1 MSKTSF
7 KPSDELKKERG
18 EKIHPLSADLQEYK
32 NSLGDGSREFRGLA
46 TGFNEIDE
54 VIGGLDR
61 FILLAGRSGAGKT
74 TLALQLALGV
84 AQSKPVLI
92 YSFEMS
98 RNEIITSLVKAT
110 AHRLGLE
117 GLYTKT
123 IELQGNNPN
132 LDPKVADTIAQSL
145 TELDRTGERLFI
157 KDSSQGIPS
166 ILPYNT
172 DNTDKGKDPKKPT
185 IYDDIEQ
192 VKKLCKSDD
201 VLVLIDSVQDVVDTQ
216 KANQVQAEIEAV
228 SDLTILQQRTGATIL
243 VTAQKNKG
251 SVKSTDSYGD
261 VMGSMAFIHKP
272 NTVLELHTFKEV
284 IARAD
289 KNDKTDL
296 KDLADEIER
305 GAKQGNCKPM
315 MLEIVKGRFTGQG
328 ELPLRFYGA
337 YGYFEA
343 GIDKNYKDTYDN
355 MRELF

>member
-7 KPSDELKKERG
+7 EPSDELKKELG

-32 NSLGDGSREFRGLA
+32 NSLGDGSRPFRGLA
-46 TGFNEIDE
+46 TGFDEIDE
-54 VIGGLDR
+54 IIGGLDR

-84 AQSKPVLI
+84 AQHKPVII

-98 RNEIITSLVKAT
+98 RNEIITSLIKAT
-110 AHRLGLE
+110 AHKLGLN
-117 GLYTKT
+117 GLFTKT
-123 IELQGNNPN
+123 IELQGN
-132 LDPKVADTIAQSL
+132 DPKLNPMVADTIAQSL
-145 TELDRTGERLFI
+145 TELDQTGERLFI
-157 KDSSQGIPS
+157 KDSSQGIPA
-166 ILPYNT
+166 ILPYPT
-172 DNTDKGKDPKKPT
+172 QGKADKKPT

-216 KANQVQAEIEAV
+216 NANQVQAEIEAV
-228 SDLTILQQRTGATIL
+228 SQLTILQQKTGATIL

-289 KNDKTDL
+289 KSEKERL
-296 KDLADEIER
+296 KEIADTIEQE
-305 GAKQGNCKPM
+305 AKDGECKPM
-315 MLEIVKGRFTGQG
+315 MLEVVKGRFTGQG

-343 GIDKNYKDTYDN
+343 GKTDRYNDTYDD

>member
-1 MSKTSF
+1 MTKEKFTPSK
-7 KPSDELKKERG
+7 ELKKERAD
-18 EKIHPLSADLQEYK
+18 KIHPLSTDLQEYK
-32 NSLGDGSREFRGLA
+32 ESLGDGSRPFRGLSS
-46 TGFNEIDE
+46 GFDEIDNL
-54 VIGGLDR
+54 IGGLDR

-84 AQSKPVLI
+84 AQSKPVII

-123 IELQGNNPN
+123 IELQGNDPK
-132 LDPKVADTIAQSL
+132 LDPKLADTLAQCL

-157 KDSSQGIPS
+157 KDSSHGIPK
-166 ILPYNT
+166 ILPHQG
-172 DNTDKGKDPKKPT
+172 DKVAT

-201 VLVLIDSVQDVVDTQ
+201 VLVLIDSVQDVVNTQ
-216 KANQVQAEIEAV
+216 NPNQVQAEIEAV
-228 SDLTILQQRTGATIL
+228 NNLTELQQKTGATIL

-251 SVKSTDSYGD
+251 STKSTDSYGD

-272 NTVLELHTFKEV
+272 NTVLELHTFKEA
-284 IARAD
+284 INKAD
-289 KNDKTDL
+289 KDEKERL
-296 KDLADEIER
+296 EQLADEIEQN
-305 GAKQGNCKPM
+305 AKSGNCKPM
-315 MLEIVKGRFTGQG
+315 ILEVVKGRFTGVAN
-328 ELPLRFYGA
+328 LALKFYGA

-343 GIDKNYKDTYDN
+343 GKDRNYSDTFN
-355 MRELF
+355 TMSSLF

>member
-1 MSKTSF
+1 MAKQSF
-7 KPSDELKKERG
+7 KPSDELKKEWG
-18 EKIHPLSADLQEYK
+18 EKIHKLNADLQEYK
-32 NSLGDGSREFRGLA
+32 NSLGDGSRPFRGLA
-46 TGFNEIDE
+46 TGFDEIDDI
-54 VIGGLDR
+54 IGGLDR

-84 AQSKPVLI
+84 AQSKPVII

-98 RNEIITSLVKAT
+98 RNEIITSLLKAT

-123 IELQGNNPN
+123 IELQGNDPN
-132 LDPKVADTIAQSL
+132 LDPKIADAINQGLA
-145 TELDRTGERLFI
+145 ELDRTGERVFI
-157 KDSSQGIPS
+157 KDSSQGIPK
-166 ILPYNT
+166 ILPYT
-172 DNTDKGKDPKKPT
+172 TQGKPDKTPT

-192 VKKLCKSDD
+192 VKKICKSDD

-216 KANQVQAEIEAV
+216 NANQVQAEIEAV
-228 SDLTILQQRTGATIL
+228 SQLTILQQKTGATIL
-243 VTAQKNKG
+243 VTAQKNKS
-251 SVKSTDSYGD
+251 SVKSSDSYGD

-289 KNDKTDL
+289 SKDKDRL
-296 KDLADEIER
+296 KDLATEIEQ

-343 GIDKNYKDTYDN
+343 GQDKNYKDTYAE

>member
-7 KPSDELKKERG
+7 KPSDELKKELG

-32 NSLGDGSREFRGLA
+32 NSLGDGSRPFRGLSS
-46 TGFNEIDE
+46 GFNEIDNL
-54 VIGGLDR
+54 IGGLDR

-84 AQSKPVLI
+84 AQSKPVII

-110 AHRLGLE
+110 AHKMRLNGLF
-117 GLYTKT
+117 TKT
-123 IELQGNNPN
+123 IELQGN
-132 LDPKVADTIAQSL
+132 DPKLNPMVADTIAQSL

-157 KDSSQGIPS
+157 KDSSQGIPA
-166 ILPYNT
+166 ILPYPT
-172 DNTDKGKDPKKPT
+172 QGKADKKPT

-216 KANQVQAEIEAV
+216 NANQVQAEIEAV
-228 SDLTILQQRTGATIL
+228 SNLTILQQKTGATIL

-289 KNDKTDL
+289 KSEKERL
-296 KDLADEIER
+296 KEIADTIEQE
-305 GAKQGNCKPM
+305 AKDGECKPM

-343 GIDKNYKDTYDN
+343 GKTDRYNDTYDD

>member
-1 MSKTSF
+1 MAQSF
-7 KPSDELKKERG
+7 KVSDELKKEQAT
-18 EKIHPLSADLQEYK
+18 KIHPLSADLQEYK
-32 NSLGDGSREFRGLA
+32 NSLGDGSRPFRGLE

-54 VIGGLDR
+54 AIGGLDR
-61 FILLAGRSGAGKT
+61 FVLLAGRSGAGKT

-84 AQSKPVLI
+84 AQTKPVLI

-98 RNEIITSLVKAT
+98 RNEIITSLVKGT
-110 AHRLGLE
+110 AHRLGLK
-117 GLYTKT
+117 GLFTRT
-123 IELQGNNPN
+123 IELQGN
-132 LDPKVADTIAQSL
+132 DPKLDASIADVLEQSL

-157 KDSSQGIPS
+157 KDSSQGIPA
-166 ILPYNT
+166 ILPYPT
-172 DNTDKGKDPKKPT
+172 KDKKANEIPT

-192 VKKLCKSDD
+192 IKKTCKSKE
-201 VLVLIDSVQDVVDTQ
+201 VLVLIDSVQDVVDTTNP
-216 KANQVQAEIEAV
+216 NQVQAEIKAV
-228 SDLTILQQRTGATIL
+228 NDITELQQRTGATIL

-261 VMGSMAFIHKP
+261 IMGSMMFVHKP

-289 KNDKTDL
+289 KSEKDEL
-296 KDLADEIER
+296 KRKADEIEQ
-305 GAKQGNCKPM
+305 GAKDGECKPM

-328 ELPLRFYGA
+328 ELPLKFYGA

-343 GIDKNYKDTYDN
+343 GQDRNYDDAYND

>member
-7 KPSDELKKERG
+7 KPSDELKKEWG
-18 EKIHPLSADLQEYK
+18 EKIHKLSADLQEYK
-32 NSLGDGSREFRGLA
+32 NGLGDGSRPFRGLA
-46 TGFNEIDE
+46 TGFSEIDNI
-54 VIGGLDR
+54 IGGLDR

-84 AQSKPVLI
+84 AQSKPVII

-98 RNEIITSLVKAT
+98 RSEIITSLLKAT

-123 IELQGNNPN
+123 IELQGNDPN
-132 LDPKVADTIAQSL
+132 LDPKIADAIAQSL
-145 TELDRTGERLFI
+145 TELERTGERVFI

-166 ILPYNT
+166 ILPYPT
-172 DNTDKGKDPKKPT
+172 QGKADKKPT

-192 VKKLCKSDD
+192 VKKICKSDD

-216 KANQVQAEIEAV
+216 NTQPTQAEIEAV
-228 SDLTILQQRTGATIL
+228 SQLTILQQKTGATIL
-243 VTAQKNKG
+243 VTAQKNK
-251 SVKSTDSYGD
+251 SSIKSSDSYGD

-284 IARAD
+284 IARTEGKD
-289 KNDKTDL
+289 KDRL
-296 KDLADEIER
+296 RDLADEIER

-343 GIDKNYKDTYDN
+343 GQDANYSDTYDEI
-355 MRELF
+355 RELF